1 MDEIYICV
9 GLSSFFISTS
19 VFGEG
24 GFFISFIFRLNFSF
38 FRKKLTWQ
46 RRDFVCVNL
55 LQYARITNTEKSFVD
70 EKFVK
75 LNKIHGLSHSL

>member
-1 MDEIYICV
+1 M
-9 GLSSFFISTS
+9 
-19 VFGEG
+19 FGEG

-38 FRKKLTWQ
+38 FRKKSTWQ

-75 LNKIHGLSHSL
+75 LNKIHGLSHRKKSEYSRNKNGEASSAPNP